1 MSTGL
6 ATNDIRTTGRP
17 RYATD
22 VTRLARFV
30 VAICLAAHTVFAVS
44 GFVAAADTRPIRL
57 ENASLRVAFDPTQ
70 GHLLSLLDLS
80 QNHEFVRSGTDTPL
94 WSLVLDNGRTI
105 TPQQAGNLSLARS
118 GTSAAIELH
127 WTGFQEPAAPQ
138 LKVVAT
144 ISLEAQEPVVRW
156 RIAVRETG
164 PLKVREMQYPCL
176 PGIAPQDR
184 EVLAVPV
191 WVGERTDKPRQ
202 LLNSSTGGQ
211 RLEWSYPGILS
222 LQCLAFYAPQG
233 PGLMLS
239 ADDTTT
245 ARKHFTV
252 SGDGHDNVRLAV
264 THIPPETSDAAAFE
278 PNYSVLVRL
287 FRGDWFTAAEHYRN
301 WASQQW
307 WVTESRL
314 RRGLVPE
321 WVVDTGLWQWNRGA
335 SPGVLGTATALQKAA
350 EVPVSVFWHWW
361 HGCPYDAGFP
371 EYLPPREGA
380 DAFRQAVAEAHQEK
394 LHCIVYMNQRLWGM
408 TTASWQAE
416 GAERFA
422 VKNPDGSVTP
432 EVYNTFMRVPC
443 ASMCMGTEFWRNKYA
458 GLASAAVNDLGVDGI
473 YMDQA
478 CSSLACYDANHG
490 HPLGGGTWWMK
501 GFQTLASDIRHRT
514 VATKPVALAGEGCGE
529 AWLPHLDM
537 MLSLQVSMERYA
549 APRDWE
555 PIPFFQAVYHDCAVQ
570 FGNYSSLTRPPY
582 DELWPAETAPPDRLQ
597 LLDRKFAQQ
606 FRLEQARAFVWGQQ
620 PSLANFLPEHLQTR
634 SEEIDY
640 VIRLARLR
648 RAARKYLQGGVF
660 LRPPETHTGDQTIP
674 ISRLSIYA
682 GQQEAVQE
690 YEKPTSQIL
699 SSAWRAA
706 DGSIAVVFAN
716 LSDQPVSFQQGLAA
730 PEYPLPTQG
739 VVRRIENDRVS
750 EVNRFGNGRATW
762 DVTLKPLDVG
772 IYECI
777 SD

>member
-1 MSTGL
+1 MRTDITGNEIA
-6 ATNDIRTTGRP
+6 ATMQRRGKHT
-17 RYATD
+17 
-22 VTRLARFV
+22 VVQHSRFV
-30 VAICLAAHTVFAVS
+30 VAICLAGSCFIASCGITE
-44 GFVAAADTRPIRL
+44 AADTRPILL
-57 ENASLRVAFDPTQ
+57 ENSSLRVTFDPTQ
-70 GHLLSLLDLS
+70 GHLLSLVDRLL
-80 QNHEFVRSGTDTPL
+80 NHEFVRSGTDTPL
-94 WSLVLDNGRTI
+94 WSLVLDNGRTV

-127 WTGFQEPAAPQ
+127 WTDFQEPAAPQ

-144 ISLEAQEPVVRW
+144 VSLEAQEPVVGW

-164 PLKVREMQYPCL
+164 PLKVRSMQYPCL

-191 WVGERTDKPRQ
+191 WVGEKTDKPRQ
-202 LLNSSTGGQ
+202 LLNGPSGGQ
-211 RLEWSYPGILS
+211 RMEWSYPGILS
-222 LQCLAFYAPQG
+222 LQCLAFYVPRG

-245 ARKHFTV
+245 ARKHFTA
-252 SGDGHDNVRLAV
+252 SGDGNGNVRLAV
-264 THIPPETSDAAAFE
+264 THIPPETTDAAAFE
-278 PNYSVLVRL
+278 PDYSVLVRL
-287 FRGDWFTAAEHYRN
+287 FRGDWFTAAEHYRD
-301 WASQQW
+301 WANQQW
-307 WVTESRL
+307 WVKESRL

-335 SPGVLGTATALQKAA
+335 SPGVLGTATALQTAA
-350 EVPVSVFWHWW
+350 QVPVSVFWHWW

-371 EYLPPREGA
+371 EYLPPREGTE
-380 DAFRQAVAEAHQEK
+380 AFRQAVADAHQEN

-408 TTASWQAE
+408 TTASWQTE

-478 CSSLACYDANHG
+478 CSSLACYDATHG
-490 HPLGGGTWWMK
+490 HPLGGGTWWMN

-514 VATKPVALAGEGCGE
+514 ASTKPVALAGEGCGE

-620 PSLANFLPEHLQTR
+620 PSLANFLPEHLATR
-634 SEEIDY
+634 SEEMDY

-660 LRPPETHTGDQTIP
+660 LRPPETDTGDQSIP

-690 YEKPTSQIL
+690 YEKPTPQVL

-706 DGSIAVVFAN
+706 DGSIAVVIAN
-716 LSDQPVSFQQGLAA
+716 LSDQVASLHLALNST
-730 PEYPLPTQG
+730 EYPLPTQG
-739 VVRRIENDRVS
+739 VVRRIEDDRTSNVA
-750 EVNRFGNGRATW
+750 RFGDGRAAW
-762 DVTLKPLDVG
+762 DVTLDPLDVG